1 MEKYEMMEMEI
12 IVFDREDIV
21 TTSPSLC
28 PSEGCTNVDIEL
40 PELE

>member
-21 TTSPSLC
+21 TTSPS
-28 PSEGCTNVDIEL
+28 CTNKAIVT
-40 PELE
+40 PEMGDD